1 MRLPTRAR
9 EVGLRF
15 DITPLIDIVFN
26 LVIFFLV
33 ATHFVSSEAREAVAL
48 PEASQ
53 TDERPPAPRRLI
65 VTVLPDGGLSVG
77 GHAVTLPE
85 VEAMIAEGAQTGTAD
100 YEVQIRGDRTAPFD
114 AVEPLLLAC
123 ARHGVTAVKVSKLD
137 R

>member
-1 MRLPTRAR
+1 MRIPIRRR
-9 EVGLRF
+9 EAGLRF

-53 TDERPPAPRRLI
+53 TDERPPSPRRLI
-65 VTVLPDGGLSVG
+65 VTVRPDGGLIVG
-77 GHAVTLPE
+77 GRAVTAEE
-85 VEAMIAEGAQTGTAD
+85 VEAMIAEGARGGVED

-123 ARHGVTAVKVSKLD
+123 ARHGVTRVEASKLD